1 MAYQYPQREESI
13 QLLPTLTEARIL
25 RKALQYYMDQMDDD
39 LSNEDCD
46 RIWKLISDISTRVR
60 SARL

>member
-13 QLLPTLTEARIL
+13 QLLPTITEARIL
-25 RKALQYYMDQMDDD
+25 RKALQYYMDQTDDI
-39 LSNEDCD
+39 SNEDTD

-60 SARL
+60 SARF